1 MTPKTI
7 LITGASTGFGKLTAS
22 LLLQQGHRVIAAL
35 RGGEARLRELYTD
48 EEVSGGGLTALDLH
62 MERPETFGT
71 VRALIEERFDG
82 RLDVLINNAGYAV
95 IGPMEEQSEETIR
108 HQLEVNTVGPMLLTN
123 QLLPV
128 LHAARG
134 RILNVSS
141 VVARISLPFYA
152 LYSAS
157 KFAVEGYSEGLAYDL
172 RPFGVQVG
180 LVEPGG
186 FNTEFSPTAS
196 KATAL
201 VAAGSRYEQ
210 RSKAIHLF
218 FSKKAAKMT
227 ADPMIVARRLAKL
240 CVRKRVP
247 LRTLLGTDAKVMV
260 LLRWLLP
267 DRLRLWLVDRG
278 FSKLMFEGN

>member
-62 MERPETFGT
+62 MERPETFGA
-71 VRALIEERFDG
+71 VRALIEERFDA

-123 QLLPV
+123 QLLPA
-128 LHAARG
+128 LHAAMG

-172 RPFGVQVG
+172 RPFGIHVG

-196 KATAL
+196 RATAL
-201 VAAGSRYEQ
+201 VTAGSRYEQ